1 VRARLALALALV
13 PSVIG
18 TAYAAV
24 RRPRAIIDYV
34 PAWRFDYL
42 RTYAQNTRTM
52 GGTVAVAWDEQTAY
66 MLVRRTAESEVEE
79 HSRWDDV
86 LLVRA
91 GTGAIVFGSR
101 APGARVIAPG
111 ELRGGTLAARE
122 SRVLH
127 VGDMARIPAGV
138 PHAFVP
144 GGSEPWE
151 LLVIKVRRPNE
162 PLRRT
167 ARPRR

>member
-1 VRARLALALALV
+1 VRARFVLALALV

-18 TAYAAV
+18 TAFAAV

-34 PAWRFDYL
+34 PAYRFDYV
-42 RTYAQNTRTM
+42 RDYAVHTRTM

-91 GTGAIVFGSR
+91 GTGAIVYGAR
-101 APGARVIAPG
+101 ARGARVIAPG
-111 ELRGGTLAARE
+111 ELRGGTLTTKE

-127 VGDMARIPAGV
+127 VGDMVRIPAGV

-144 GGSEPWE
+144 GGTEPWE
-151 LLVIKVRRPNE
+151 LLVVKVRRPDR
-162 PLRRT
+162 PLKRSADR
-167 ARPRR
+167 